1 MSDRIDS
8 QLKQRLLPVIESQ
21 KFMHHLGVEI
31 TALQEGLCEMTL
43 DYKED
48 LSQQNGFFHGGVI
61 GTLADNAAGAAGATV
76 MTSGENC
83 LTAEYKLN
91 FLSPAKGDKL
101 VAIAKILKSGR
112 SLKVAETNIYSVQ
125 GETRKHCAVA
135 LVTLI
140 AV

>member
-1 MSDRIDS
+1 MSNRIDEA
-8 QLKQRLLPVIESQ
+8 LKNRMLPVFESQ

-31 TALQEGLCEMTL
+31 TALEEGLCELTL
-43 DYKED
+43 AYKDEWT
-48 LSQQNGFFHGGVI
+48 QHNGFFHGGVI
-61 GTLADNAAGAAGATV
+61 GTLADNSAGAAAATL
-76 MTSGENC
+76 MADGENC

-91 FLSPAKGDKL
+91 LLAPAKGEKL
-101 VAIAKILKSGR
+101 VAVAKILKSGR
-112 SLKVAETNIYSVQ
+112 SLKVAEANVYSVQ

>member
-1 MSDRIDS
+1 MSDRIDEA
-8 QLKQRLLPVIESQ
+8 LKKRLLPVFESQ

-31 TALQEGLCEMTL
+31 TALEEGLCEMTL
-43 DYKED
+43 DYKEEW
-48 LSQQNGFFHGGVI
+48 SQHNGFFHGGVV
-61 GTLADNAAGAAGATV
+61 GTLADNSAGAAAATL
-76 MTSGENC
+76 MADGENC

-91 FLSPAKGDKL
+91 LLAPAKGEKL
-101 VAIAKILKSGR
+101 VAVAKILKSGR
-112 SLKVAETNIYSVQ
+112 SLKVAETNVYSVQ